1 MLGNSTVRNADPR
14 NLIVSMLDGI
24 ERQDFP
30 GLESMQE
37 MPGFASRMNDAEL
50 AALANYLRASY
61 GGQAA
66 DVTPDAV
73 KALRESKG
81 H

>member
-30 GLESMQE
+30 GLESMQD
-37 MPGFASRMNDAEL
+37 MPGSP
-50 AALANYLRASY
+50 RA
-61 GGQAA
+61 
-66 DVTPDAV
+66 
-73 KALRESKG
+73 
-81 H
+81 